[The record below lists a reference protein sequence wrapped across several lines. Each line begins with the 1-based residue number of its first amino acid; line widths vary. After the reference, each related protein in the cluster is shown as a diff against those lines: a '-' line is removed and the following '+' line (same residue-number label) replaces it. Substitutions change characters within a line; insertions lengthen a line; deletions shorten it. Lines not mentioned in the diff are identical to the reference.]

1 MTDIFEKEGKHYL
14 YCQLRILAKRF
25 LSNQK
30 CVCVRVCVCVP
41 VWCVCACVCACDCLL
56 IKKMK
61 RIKRREASVL
71 WVHLESAALI
81 FWNSLTNLTIT
92 VNASSAL
99 NDPVLTDVASLVF
112 FLNTISPVIAILASL
127 AMLAPLLIHLAVEGR
142 DSGRRILGDFFSVQN
157 QFCQSS

>member
-1 MTDIFEKEGKHYL
+1 MKKRECPLGSLKKRSPDF
-14 YCQLRILAKRF
+14 LALPHEFDHHSECF
-25 LSNQK
+25 LG
-30 CVCVRVCVCVP
+30 
-41 VWCVCACVCACDCLL
+41 
-56 IKKMK
+56 
-61 RIKRREASVL
+61 
-71 WVHLESAALI
+71 
-81 FWNSLTNLTIT
+81 
-92 VNASSAL
+92 AL